1 MDDRILLSEIST
13 YSSGILQG
21 RAYRKLKRVTSD
33 ILKKHGLSASE
44 WFIIGTIYDSWP
56 KGLSITE
63 LSKITDTSLAY
74 LSKTATSLIKR
85 NMLIKIESE
94 SDSRTNLINVT
105 KSARKQIPEIESAVR
120 TDMRRIIYPE
130 LTPEELQTYIQVLSK
145 LSKI

>member
-1 MDDRILLSEIST
+1 
-13 YSSGILQG
+13 
-21 RAYRKLKRVTSD
+21 
-33 ILKKHGLSASE
+33 
-44 WFIIGTIYDSWP
+44 
-56 KGLSITE
+56 
-63 LSKITDTSLAY
+63 
-74 LSKTATSLIKR
+74 
-85 NMLIKIESE
+85 MLIKIESE